1 MDVQS
6 IPRTFWHSVSF
17 AIITLTVGLVLI
29 FFMSENISVN
39 WKHLNIQKSNM
50 ENLQESL
57 QAQEATINKKNEEV
71 LELKRLLDEQLAEL
85 NTVKAELADLQE
97 SSQPATRAKISS
109 TLDKIASTSDYEY
122 QVQEKLT
129 NIDNLQLQSF
139 QQKQIYN
146 QQQQIFD
153 RQQTQQQLQQ
163 QLDD

>member
-129 NIDNLQLQSF
+129 SIDNLQLQSF